1 METTSALGLTAII
14 FIGVLYFIVL
24 RPAYGRGYV
33 SLTGTTPL
41 ESRFFEDLHKGR
53 RGDWSLA
60 EGFFIASGIREEKSL
75 KRAKEWLDQL
85 TIEVEKHLKTERSTD
100 ERADQLLRW
109 LHSKVFSEYQAS
121 ATDALALLRSG
132 RYNCLSSCILYAII
146 GERIGLNIKGIA
158 VDKHA
163 FCRVLKTAR
172 SKRGWDV
179 ETTVALGFNPGRNVK
194 ISNTVISVPRSQ
206 YRNRKE
212 LNMWEM
218 IGLIYTNHMGM
229 TGAFPTLKDKLLAFK
244 KAALFSPRDELIQK
258 NVRSVYLM
266 MIQELTR
273 RRKWDQARE
282 HIQSLRATYDPR
294 DKAWPNAV
302 NMLYGGQLDFLNG
315 RKRFSEAEALIA
327 RGREAFPTVGGA
339 YWEWSLGRVLSLAAQ
354 HYLNQGDAKRGFTLY
369 REAVQCDRRA
379 RRAKSALIDSS
390 TLKVTRHNY
399 EASAKNV
406 LITQWNQKRW
416 AEVEKLI
423 SIAIK
428 ASPQNRELKRMKRE
442 LSTLQTQLDEVTL
455 YNQAVEWAKR
465 GEVDRAIDHL
475 NQSIKKTPRSKKL
488 KTLKD
493 ELEASQLAQEVV
505 QLAQSGSL
513 KRARSKLRRG
523 LSRYPKNRT
532 LRSLNRQLKRAK

>member
-273 RRKWDQARE
+273 
-282 HIQSLRATYDPR
+282 
-294 DKAWPNAV
+294 
-302 NMLYGGQLDFLNG
+302 
-315 RKRFSEAEALIA
+315 EAEIGKLYLGVVK
-327 RGREAFPTVGGA
+327 RCVDFGAFIEIFPGTEGLVHISHLA
-339 YWEWSLGRVLSLAAQ
+339 NERVDRTTDVV
-354 HYLNQGDAKRGFTLY
+354 NEGDEVLVRVI
-369 REAVQCDRRA
+369 EIDRRSGKI
-379 RRAKSALIDSS
+379 RLSRK
-390 TLKVTRHNY
+390 
-399 EASAKNV
+399 EA
-406 LITQWNQKRW
+406 
-416 AEVEKLI
+416 
-423 SIAIK
+423 
-428 ASPQNRELKRMKRE
+428 
-442 LSTLQTQLDEVTL
+442 
-455 YNQAVEWAKR
+455 
-465 GEVDRAIDHL
+465 
-475 NQSIKKTPRSKKL
+475 
-488 KTLKD
+488 
-493 ELEASQLAQEVV
+493 LEAAL
-505 QLAQSGSL
+505 
-513 KRARSKLRRG
+513 
-523 LSRYPKNRT
+523 
-532 LRSLNRQLKRAK
+532 

>member
-1 METTSALGLTAII
+1 METTSALGLSAII
-14 FIGVLYFIVL
+14 LISLLYFTTF
-24 RPAYGRGYV
+24 RPAYGRSYV
-33 SLTGTTPL
+33 SLTGTTTL

-53 RGDWSLA
+53 RDNWSLA
-60 EGFFIASGIREEKSL
+60 EGFFIASGIREEKGL
-75 KRAKEWLDQL
+75 TRAKEWLDQL
-85 TIEVEKHLKTERSTD
+85 TIEAKRHLKKVRSTD

-109 LHSKVFSEYQAS
+109 LHSKVFSQYQAS

-132 RYNCLSSCILYAII
+132 RYNCLSSCILYAIV
-146 GERIGLNIKGIA
+146 GERVGLNVKGIA

-172 SKRGWDV
+172 SKSGWDV

-194 ISNTVISVPRSQ
+194 ISNTVVSVPRSQ

-229 TGAFPTLKDKLLAFK
+229 TGAFPTLRDKLLAFK
-244 KAALFSPRDELIQK
+244 KAALFSPKDELIQK

-273 RRKWDQARE
+273 RRKWAQAHD
-282 HIQSLRATYDPR
+282 HIQSLRATFDPK

-302 NMLYGGQLDFLNG
+302 SILYGGQVDFLTG
-315 RKRFSEAEALIA
+315 RRRFSEAEALITK
-327 RGREAFPTVGGA
+327 GREAFPRVGEPF
-339 YWEWSLGRVLSLAAQ
+339 WQWSLGRVLSLTAQ
-354 HYLNQGDAKRGFTLY
+354 HYLNQGDTKRGFALY

-379 RRAKSALIDSS
+379 RRAKSTLLDSS

-416 AEVEKLI
+416 TEVGDLI
-423 SIAIK
+423 SIALK
-428 ASPQNRELKRMKRE
+428 ARPRDRELKRMKKE
-442 LSTLQTQLDEVTL
+442 LTTLRTQLDEATL
-455 YNQAVEWAKR
+455 YNKAVDWVKR
-465 GEVDRAIDHL
+465 GEVERAIAHL
-475 NQSIKKTPRSKKL
+475 NQSIKKAPRSKKL

-493 ELEASQLAQEVV
+493 ELEASQLAHEVV

-513 KRARSKLRRG
+513 KRARTKLRHG
-523 LSRYPKNRT
+523 LARYPKNRT
-532 LRSLNRQLKRAK
+532 LRSLNRQLKRAR